1 MPTPSTRKKASAYP
15 DNQQNARLIN
25 EAWHWVSDLP
35 IEQSLV
41 LGGGGSLA
49 FFELAKHARTFLQD
63 NMRSVLS
70 LLFPTFNNNIIS
82 QITHVPTVTSQKIS
96 PLIARNGVVEAMLL
110 TRTGIFYLKT
120 DGLTL
125 YQAVGYCETAN
136 PGHEEYIHAAL
147 SKLSPYALHLYNE
160 ARQKGEESRDN
171 IQDHLREKFEQLL
184 DDCLLHM
191 ILNDLS
197 RISRMDPAHLTP
209 IKPIAINLI
218 QKITLTQPQG
228 NTNWGQYAWRFLGYY
243 RGQATATVAA
253 KSSTQCLREWTTEN
267 GAPAIIQQQL
277 KDIFIQYL
285 RSEAEASQK
294 LFFRDSDEWRQNPI
308 ELPPSRQTEQWR
320 KSLSVTGCTWN
331 RAIGPLRIEL
341 EMTAPDADDVDWK
354 STARLRYTI
363 NH

>member
-1 MPTPSTRKKASAYP
+1 MPTPSTKKRASAYP

-25 EAWHWVSDLP
+25 EAWHWVSALP

-49 FFELAKHARTFLQD
+49 FFELAKHARTFLQH

-70 LLFPTFNNNIIS
+70 LLFPGFNNNIIS
-82 QITHVPTVTSQKIS
+82 QTTGVKTVTSQNVS

-120 DGLTL
+120 EGLTL
-125 YQAVGYCETAN
+125 YQAVGYCESAH
-136 PGHEEYIHAAL
+136 PQREQYIEAAL
-147 SKLSPYALHLYNE
+147 SKLSPHALYLYNE
-160 ARQKGEESRDN
+160 ARQKGKGSRDD
-171 IQDHLREKFEQLL
+171 IDTYLREKFEQLL

-197 RISRMDPAHLTP
+197 RISRMDPAHLTA

-228 NTNWGQYAWRFLGYY
+228 NTTWGQFAWSFLGY
-243 RGQATATVAA
+243 RGQTTATFTA
-253 KSSTQCLREWTTEN
+253 KSSTQYLREWTTEN
-267 GAPAIIQQQL
+267 GAPTIQQL
-277 KDIFIQYL
+277 KAIFLQYL
-285 RSEAEASQK
+285 RNGDEANPN
-294 LFFRDSDEWRQNPI
+294 LFFRDSNEWRHNTI
-308 ELPPSRQTEQWR
+308 ELLTTSQTEQWH

-341 EMTAPDADDVDWK
+341 ELTAPDADDVDWK
-354 STARLRYTI
+354 SIASLRYTI
-363 NH
+363 NP